1 MKTKFTYLLMIVMTM
16 AMSLAFTSCGDD
28 DDDKVIDEST
38 ITGLWYDTTD
48 DTVSFDF
55 KADGTGVFTT
65 NSGTQNFKYTYS
77 SSEKTLKLWYVD
89 STKVQNFTV
98 QRTGNTLMLTQGSSV
113 YVLEKK

>member
-28 DDDKVIDEST
+28 EDDKVIDEST
-38 ITGLWYDTTD
+38 IIGLWYDTTD
-48 DTVSFDF
+48 DTFSFDF
-55 KADGTGVFTT
+55 KSDGTGVLTS
-65 NSGTQNFKYTYS
+65 NAGTQNFKYTYS

-89 STKVQNFTV
+89 LTKVQNFTV